1 MNAFLLTQFRVH
13 GATYQLPKDTTI
25 MNHSVQVPAS
35 STNGQ
40 QDTRRN
46 SVNQKFLAELEQQA
60 RALEPTQ
67 EELGDLFTKVE
78 KYARAHISNV
88 CETPAFVKSKE
99 RSVELLSSPISET
112 GISLDDTLQLLYDYV
127 DHEGLNSGSPR
138 YLGYIPSGGLP
149 HSAFGDFLAAIGGRY
164 AGVFHSAPGAVRM
177 ENMLI
182 RWMAEVVGYPKGAG
196 GYLSSGGSIAN
207 LSAVITAREASGL
220 RGADYD
226 RAVVYMTEHTHHC
239 VDKALRIAGMGSSI
253 RRRVAE
259 DDRCRMSA
267 EALEETIAAD
277 RASGLNPWLIV
288 ASAGTT
294 NMGTVDP
301 LGDIASVARSNH
313 LWFHVDGAY
322 GAFFALCPEGQE
334 VLSGM
339 DQSSSL
345 VLDPHKT
352 LFLPFGTG
360 ALLVRDQEFLGPAHG
375 GRGEYM
381 RDMDS
386 DAHELSPAYLSPEL
400 SKHFRGLR
408 MWLPLKL
415 LGVAPFRSAL
425 SEKIHLARYAYERLQ
440 SFKGVQVGPAP
451 DLSIVTFRFVP
462 EKGDVNEFNLSL
474 TDNPAERIMKRWQDR
489 DANEFNL
496 ALVNN
501 LHRDGRVFLTSTRIR
516 GTVVLRLAVGSFR
529 THLEHIDEALEV
541 LSEHVR
547 ALKES

>member
-1 MNAFLLTQFRVH
+1 MESYQFF
-13 GATYQLPKDTTI
+13 KDTI
-25 MNHSVQVPAS
+25 AMDHSVQVS
-35 STNGQ
+35 TSNTNGQ
-40 QDTRRN
+40 HDMRQT
-46 SVNQKFLAELEQQA
+46 SANQKLLAELEKQA
-60 RALEPTQ
+60 RVLEPTQ
-67 EELGDLFTKVE
+67 EELGELFTKVE
-78 KYARAHISNV
+78 RYARQHISRV

-99 RSVELLSSPISET
+99 RSVGLLSSPIKET
-112 GISLDDTLQLLYDYV
+112 GISLDETLQLLYDHV

-138 YLGYIPSGGLP
+138 YLGYIPSGGLI

-164 AGVFHSAPGAVRM
+164 AGVFHSSPGAVRM
-177 ENMLI
+177 ENMLV
-182 RWMAEVVGYPKGAG
+182 RWMTEVVGYPKEAG
-196 GYLSSGGSIAN
+196 GYLASGGSIAN

-253 RRRVAE
+253 RRRILE
-259 DDRCRMSA
+259 DDHCRMSA
-267 EALEETIAAD
+267 EALEKTIAAD

-294 NMGTVDP
+294 NMGSVDP
-301 LGDIASVARSNH
+301 LENIASVARSND

-322 GAFFALCPEGQE
+322 GAFFALCPEGRK

-339 DQSSSL
+339 DQSNSL

-381 RDMDS
+381 LDMDS

-400 SKHFRGLR
+400 TKHFRGLR

-425 SEKIHLARYAYERLQ
+425 SEKIHLARYAHQRL
-440 SFKGVQVGPAP
+440 KGFEGFQVGPAP
-451 DLSIVTFRFVP
+451 DLSIVTFRYVP
-462 EKGDVNEFNLSL
+462 KKG
-474 TDNPAERIMKRWQDR
+474 

-501 LHRDGRVFLTSTRIR
+501 LHQNGRVFMTSTRIR
-516 GTVVLRLAVGSFR
+516 GTIVLRLAVGSFR
-529 THLEHIDEALEV
+529 THLEDINEALDI
-541 LSEHVR
+541 LSDHVM